1 MIKTKYYYQPTH
13 SSNENIFNTKKDTI
27 YKNYLTTYKK
37 DYNHI
42 KINHTLFDKYKSYNF
57 QNENISI
64 NNDKYNTINIQNEEN
79 VVPFGRKLRE
89 LSESVEEDKKNHK
102 FKNLTLKCSNS
113 LGYIERERKK
123 RQEKILSNCLT
134 NVTKQHPKLSTIDK
148 KYFIK
153 ETDIKNKNNFNFYNQ
168 NNYNENSFHNNKL
181 NNFLYKKRNLTL
193 YNKNSD
199 KKKYNSQKEIFT
211 KYKIKYRNSE
221 NNNLKTIQNN
231 EIRINYK
238 IPNSLFDKS
247 KNDSSTTISKNL
259 SSYKSNQSVKNNN
272 NNNNFNFMKN
282 YQFNTISQIKNSKKY
297 KIKKIPNLNLK
308 ILKNLE
314 YYNSKKE

>member
-13 SSNENIFNTKKDTI
+13 SSNENIFNNKKDSI

-37 DYNHI
+37 NYNHI
-42 KINHTLFDKYKSYNF
+42 KISHSLFDKYKSNNS
-57 QNENISI
+57 QNDNISI
-64 NNDKYNTINIQNEEN
+64 NNEKYNTINVRNEEN
-79 VVPFGRKLRE
+79 LVPFGRKLRE
-89 LSESVEEDKKNHK
+89 LSESVEDDKKN
-102 FKNLTLKCSNS
+102 KNLTLKCSNS

-148 KYFIK
+148 KFFIK
-153 ETDIKNKNNFNFYNQ
+153 KTGFKFKNNLYLNNQ

-193 YNKNSD
+193 YNKNSEN
-199 KKKYNSQKEIFT
+199 KKYNSQKEIFT

-231 EIRINYK
+231 QIKINYK

-247 KNDSSTTISKNL
+247 KNDSSTTISNNL
-259 SSYKSNQSVKNNN
+259 SSYKSIPTVKNNN
-272 NNNNFNFMKN
+272 YNNNFNFLKN
-282 YQFNTISQIKNSKKY
+282 YQFNTISQIKKSKKY
-297 KIKKIPNLNLK
+297 QIKKIPNLNLK
-308 ILKNLE
+308 ILKNLVFN
-314 YYNSKKE
+314 NSKKE

>member
-42 KINHTLFDKYKSYNF
+42 KINHTLFDKYKSYNS

-148 KYFIK
+148 KFFIK
-153 ETDIKNKNNFNFYNQ
+153 ETDIKNKNNFNLYNQ

-221 NNNLKTIQNN
+221 NDGLKTIQNN

-238 IPNSLFDKS
+238 ISNSLFNKS

-259 SSYKSNQSVKNNN
+259 
-272 NNNNFNFMKN
+272 
-282 YQFNTISQIKNSKKY
+282 
-297 KIKKIPNLNLK
+297 
-308 ILKNLE
+308 
-314 YYNSKKE
+314 

>member
-13 SSNENIFNTKKDTI
+13 SSNENIFNNKKDSI

-42 KINHTLFDKYKSYNF
+42 KISHSLFDKYKNNNSPND
-57 QNENISI
+57 NISI
-64 NNDKYNTINIQNEEN
+64 NNEKYNTINVQNEEN
-79 VVPFGRKLRE
+79 LVPFGRKLRE
-89 LSESVEEDKKNHK
+89 LSESVEDDKKN
-102 FKNLTLKCSNS
+102 KNLTLKCSNS

-134 NVTKQHPKLSTIDK
+134 NVTKQHPKLSAIDK
-148 KYFIK
+148 KFFIK
-153 ETDIKNKNNFNFYNQ
+153 KTGFKFKNNLYLNNQ

-193 YNKNSD
+193 YNKNSEN
-199 KKKYNSQKEIFT
+199 KKYNSQKEIFT

-231 EIRINYK
+231 QIKINYK

-247 KNDSSTTISKNL
+247 KNDSSTTISNNL
-259 SSYKSNQSVKNNN
+259 SSYKSIPSVKNNN
-272 NNNNFNFMKN
+272 YNNNFNFLKN
-282 YQFNTISQIKNSKKY
+282 HQFNTISQIKNSKKY
-297 KIKKIPNLNLK
+297 QIKKIPNLNLK
-308 ILKNLE
+308 ILKNLVFN
-314 YYNSKKE
+314 NSKKE